1 MRVVLAFNAVSSLA
15 ATAAT
20 TILTGGV
27 ALNATLP
34 LVSGLLKIG
43 NEIVSR
49 GCVGVCGGGTTVAAW
64 GGRGGAELVSRLRM
78 ERGRG
83 WRA

>member
-43 NEIVSR
+43 NELSWVL
-49 GCVGVCGGGTTVAAW
+49 GGGGHD
-64 GGRGGAELVSRLRM
+64 GGGP
-78 ERGRG
+78 GREG
-83 WRA
+83 RR